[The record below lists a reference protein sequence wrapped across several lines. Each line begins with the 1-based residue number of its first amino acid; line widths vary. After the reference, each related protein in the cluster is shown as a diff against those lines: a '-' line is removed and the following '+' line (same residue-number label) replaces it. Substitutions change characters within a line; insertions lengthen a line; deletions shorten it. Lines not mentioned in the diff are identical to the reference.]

1 MLLACRNFSSFFSF
15 SLGSLVLFSFLSFSV
30 EEGREGTKKRSSG
43 PRHLNLDNRK
53 RDKRWK
59 EGDPTSNN
67 TERKAKRRSRLTGQ
81 ATIQFLI
88 KVIGKRFPITVT
100 PIRGSKLGLNG
111 LLAHASDPALT
122 IRWTSGPRPF
132 GLSRKK
138 RGDKKEGGKVVEE
151 VVADVVA
158 VAEGKKEDMR
168 PTIEYFFLSAAAAGA
183 RSLQLAYVRGHKRTR
198 TGEYETHRFAE
209 LLYTHRIA

>member
-1 MLLACRNFSSFFSF
+1 MSYFHFLAFRWKR
-15 SLGSLVLFSFLSFSV
+15 G
-30 EEGREGTKKRSSG
+30 ERGQKKRSSG

>member
-1 MLLACRNFSSFFSF
+1 MSYFHFLAFRWKR
-15 SLGSLVLFSFLSFSV
+15 G
-30 EEGREGTKKRSSG
+30 ERGQKKRSSG

-67 TERKAKRRSRLTGQ
+67 TERKEKRSRLTGQ

-168 PTIEYFFLSAAAAGA
+168 PTIEYFFFCRRRRLARAAYNSPTSA
-183 RSLQLAYVRGHKRTR
+183 VTRGTR

>member
-67 TERKAKRRSRLTGQ
+67 TERKEKKKKSIDWTGDDPVSHQSYRQKVSDYCHANPGVQTRTERITSACVRSGADHSLDVG
-81 ATIQFLI
+81 
-88 KVIGKRFPITVT
+88 
-100 PIRGSKLGLNG
+100 
-111 LLAHASDPALT
+111 AST
-122 IRWTSGPRPF
+122 IRPEP
-132 GLSRKK
+132 
-138 RGDKKEGGKVVEE
+138 
-151 VVADVVA
+151 
-158 VAEGKKEDMR
+158 
-168 PTIEYFFLSAAAAGA
+168 
-183 RSLQLAYVRGHKRTR
+183 
-198 TGEYETHRFAE
+198 
-209 LLYTHRIA
+209 